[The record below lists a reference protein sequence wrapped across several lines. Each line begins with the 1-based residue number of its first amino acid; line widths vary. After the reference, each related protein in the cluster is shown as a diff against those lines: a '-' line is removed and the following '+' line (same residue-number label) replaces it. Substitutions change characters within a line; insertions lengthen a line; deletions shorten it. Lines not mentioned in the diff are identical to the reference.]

1 MPLNYNT
8 NTFVDA
14 KQSLI
19 NALQDPNSGVNE
31 SNVNQYLKSINID
44 PVEFDR
50 ELKEENQHTI
60 KFNELLKVGRD
71 GDPATG
77 GLSRAEAY
85 HFAPGYLKNKYATF
99 TDTTGD
105 TIIGFGRSA
114 VEGAVQLGDMLIPET
129 AQDFIKYG
137 AKKIDKLISDT
148 PYVGEAYEKIQD
160 VVVDPIYKRVQE
172 VVDPVTSETQELIG
186 DIGSLLTGTRALT
199 KTITNVAPKI
209 PGFAKRIAAFTGA
222 EVLLGDKEYNMAQ
235 QLVEMAP
242 ETFEPLKVLAIKP
255 DDPDSIKIIKKA
267 VDATLGGGA
276 FESVFGGIK
285 GINFVAKSLLSSTKK
300 NKFIKETKGKPPA
313 NPKVSSTEIVDEG
326 DDIVFK
332 SIVNQ
337 PVKILSDPN
346 VGKRGNFINRWI
358 TSRQGMDKW
367 TYRVY
372 ENKEANLKAA
382 TDLASTY
389 SREFERAVKKVFK
402 TKYDNL
408 PPETIALIRQ
418 ALGSR
423 LPMEKNATAEILKI
437 LEKSGSKRTK
447 KEIDILTKHLD
458 NNIQLAKNNQTKAF
472 NMLPKDIKQPILKL
486 RTAADD
492 VSREIETLGL
502 GNKINATID
511 KNIGIYLTE
520 DFEAFV
526 NPTYVNKVS
535 KILAG
540 KGDKSGEAFEIVNAA
555 RVALQKAM
563 PKASKAEI
571 DGQLKNYIDKLK
583 TSDIDFLDAT
593 KLGGSNAGSSSS
605 GNILK
610 NKKLIN
616 DAYKILLNPIKDPL
630 RQWNES
636 MKKMSDIVVE
646 HNFLSNIKKIAQD
659 EYGAKLYK
667 ISKKPTTTKTE
678 DFSSELENLARGYI
692 SQLGPKVNPLANVF
706 TSPEY
711 KKVLQRGI
719 DLPNVSDNKIL
730 GTWYGISGYA
740 SAAKT
745 SLSSGTHIR
754 NMESNLMVLS
764 ANGNLGLGFFKEAP
778 SAVLKLTKNS
788 PAAIAEIQDLAS
800 RGVLKSGVRAQQ
812 IIKSMNDAF
821 KNSQGWM
828 KKAYDKSMG
837 VAGDVYSAEDDV
849 FKIIGF
855 HRELARYKKAYPNMN
870 ENELRTF
877 VAEIVKD
884 TMPTYNFIPRSVK
897 YLRRLPIGTFPAF
910 TSEIIRNTY
919 NISRRGALDVWYSLP
934 LYGRKGNAG
943 LLRAGAGR
951 LAGLTATGVATQQY
965 LQFKAQRYNISATD
979 QEILED
985 SSASWGQNEIRE
997 YTDFIEVNPKTG
1009 DIEVKYR
1016 NLSYS
1021 IPQAPIIQVVDKL
1034 IPWMMS
1040 SAEGYKDDY
1049 EFEKDL
1055 DKVLGSILK
1064 TAEPMINESLLVK
1077 PLLDLIVRN
1086 GKTRQGKS
1094 IWNETDD
1101 NLTKAKKS
1109 MFHIGKALAP
1119 GDVTKGITFAEAIKS
1134 DRLNEAGGIT
1144 KSRFPKRLD
1153 DEIKSL
1159 TGFKNT
1165 TMNLNKNFS
1174 IKVGKDISEIKNA
1187 NKSIDSIL
1195 RQGNI
1200 DWNNPQEK
1208 NKVMKDIE
1216 RIIQVSYSKQVKLA
1230 KYLNNFKKLQY
1241 FEGTGKN
1248 RTKVKMSVIKMLE
1261 ILKGKGLRNVDD
1273 FYYTLLEEPEGGNR
1287 IGSFVPPAISSSALV
1302 LQNEYNVPNNIS
1314 LEIQSMLQQLN
1325 GLPLIIKESE
1335 QEETAPIVE
1344 DTSNIDRQQGD

>member
-31 SNVNQYLKSINID
+31 SNIDQYLKSINID
-44 PVEFDR
+44 PVEFNR
-50 ELKEENQHTI
+50 ELKEEKQHTI

-85 HFAPGYLKNKYATF
+85 YLAPGYLKHKYAGF
-99 TDTTGD
+99 TDKTVD
-105 TIIGFGRSA
+105 TIIGTGR
-114 VEGAVQLGDMLIPET
+114 GAIGGIVQLGDMLLPET
-129 AQDFIKYG
+129 VSDFIG
-137 AKKIDKLISDT
+137 SSAKKVDKLIDKV
-148 PYVGEAYEKIQD
+148 PYLGGAYE
-160 VVVDPIYKRVQE
+160 RLQE
-172 VVDPVTSETQELIG
+172 VVDPVTSETQEL
-186 DIGSLLTGTRALT
+186 TGEVAALILGTGKFT
-199 KTITNVAPKI
+199 KIISDVAPKV

-267 VDATLGGGA
+267 VDAGLGAGA

-285 GINFVAKSLLSSTKK
+285 GINLVAKSLLNFNKK
-300 NKFIKETKGKPPA
+300 NKFIKETKGKPPT

-402 TKYDNL
+402 TRYDNL

-423 LPMEKNATAEILKI
+423 LPIEQNATAEILKI
-437 LEKSGSKRTK
+437 LGKSGSKRTK

-492 VSREIETLGL
+492 VSREIEALGL

-571 DGQLKNYIDKLK
+571 DGQLKNYIDKIK
-583 TSDIDFLDAT
+583 KSDIDVIDAL

-610 NKKLIN
+610 NKKLID

-659 EYGAKLYK
+659 EYGVKLYK
-667 ISKKPTTTKTE
+667 IVKSPTTKKGK
-678 DFSSELENLARGYI
+678 DFSSELEDLARGYI
-692 SQLGPKVNPLANVF
+692 SQLGPKANPLANVF

-719 DLPNVSDNKIL
+719 DLPNVSDNKFL

-788 PAAIAEIQDLAS
+788 PAAIAEIQDLVS

-812 IIKSMNDAF
+812 IIRSMNDAF

-855 HRELARYKKAYPNMN
+855 HRELARYRKAYPNMN

-884 TMPTYNFIPRSVK
+884 TMPTYNFIPRSIK

-919 NISRRGALDVWYSLP
+919 NIARRGAIDFYNSIPNP
-934 LYGRKGNAG
+934 LTGKKGNYG
-943 LLRAGAGR
+943 LFKAGAER
-951 LAGLTATGVATQQY
+951 LGGLTATGLATQQY

-1040 SAEGYKDDY
+1040 SAEGYKDQY

-1077 PLLDLIVRN
+1077 PLLDLTVR
-1086 GKTRQGKS
+1086 GGQPKQGRAVWKETDSSLTKVGKS
-1094 IWNETDD
+1094 LWHLVKTG
-1101 NLTKAKKS
+1101 L
-1109 MFHIGKALAP
+1109 P
-1119 GDVTKGITFAEAIKS
+1119 GDITKGMTFAEAIKS
-1134 DRLNEAGGIT
+1134 ERLNEAGGIT

-1174 IKVGKDISEIKNA
+1174 IKFGTNVAEIKDA
-1187 NKSIDSIL
+1187 NKSLDSIL

-1216 RIIQVSYSKQVKLA
+1216 RIIQVSYSKQVQLA
-1230 KYLNNFKKLQY
+1230 KYLNNFKKLEY

-1248 RTKVKMSVIKMLE
+1248 RTKVKMSDRKMFE
-1261 ILKGKGLRNVDD
+1261 ILSGKGVRNVDD

-1287 IGSFVPPAISSSALV
+1287 IGRFVPPAISSSALV

-1344 DTSNIDRQQGD
+1344 DTSNIDKQQGD